1 MDPRRVSRMG
11 SRRRRAVWLSR
22 SLSGDRAG
30 GSGVGRA
37 DANGSVHPISMKITI
52 PELSLVVLVGPSGA
66 GKSTFVRKHFKLTE
80 VLSSDY
86 CRGLVSDDENS
97 QAATKDAFEVLQFI
111 AAKRLAVGQAHRHRR
126 DQCSGRGAKAAD
138 RTGPRVSLHP
148 DGYRVRPTGAAVRR
162 TECDTTGP

>member
-97 QAATKDAFEVLQFI
+97 QAATKDRSEEHTSELQSRSDLVC
-111 AAKRLAVGQAHRHRR
+111 RLLLE
-126 DQCSGRGAKAAD
+126 KKKKN
-138 RTGPRVSLHP
+138 
-148 DGYRVRPTGAAVRR
+148 
-162 TECDTTGP
+162 